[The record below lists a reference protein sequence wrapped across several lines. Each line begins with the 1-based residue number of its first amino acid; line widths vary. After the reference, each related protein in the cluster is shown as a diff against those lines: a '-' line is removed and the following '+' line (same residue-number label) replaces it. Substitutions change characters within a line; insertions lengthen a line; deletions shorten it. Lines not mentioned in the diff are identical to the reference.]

1 MIILCSFQSD
11 PALLPRKEMFSLFAE
26 VISTSPDTIKGSRL
40 QVDIFIYFKHERVSG
55 LLSKVKAVAKKIQVA
70 TQRQKNKNKNKTT
83 NK

>member
-1 MIILCSFQSD
+1 M
-11 PALLPRKEMFSLFAE
+11 LPRKEMFSLFAE

>member
-1 MIILCSFQSD
+1 
-11 PALLPRKEMFSLFAE
+11 MFSLFAE